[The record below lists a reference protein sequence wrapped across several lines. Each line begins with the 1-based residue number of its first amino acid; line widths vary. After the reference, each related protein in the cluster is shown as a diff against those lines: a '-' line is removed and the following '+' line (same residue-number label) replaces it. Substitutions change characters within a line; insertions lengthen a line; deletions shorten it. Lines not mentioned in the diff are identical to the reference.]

1 MALLVSAYIFLR
13 GHNLPG
19 GGFIAGLVTAIAFIL
34 QYMAHGSIWI
44 SERFDVNYRKIIA
57 SGIAIAMLTG
67 LGSWAFGRP
76 FLTTW
81 FEYFDVPFIGKVE
94 LASAILFDLGVY
106 MTVVGATLM
115 ILASLGKLTA
125 DTPKK
130 EVNI

>member
-1 MALLVSAYIFLR
+1 
-13 GHNLPG
+13 
-19 GGFIAGLVTAIAFIL
+19 
-34 QYMAHGSIWI
+34 MAHGSIWI

-94 LASAILFDLGVY
+94 LASAIVFDLGVY